1 MTNANDTFEEE
12 YEDYDAFD
20 DEEEER
26 GLSGFAVLVMGLV
39 MIGAFFSVVWIAYQQ
54 GIKTGQSGV
63 GGETPYVAADPEP
76 IKIETAQNSD
86 AEATDREVYDAFDGE
101 NDAPVTVLAE
111 GPEEPVSRDS
121 ADPIGSI
128 AANAGAVIGDAAE
141 DVSEEVESRLASLAE
156 EDAALFEDDASE
168 AASQS
173 GSQAAPSRAPSLAEA
188 TRPTPTNAP
197 AANTASSSAAA
208 APARSNPAVGAL
220 SGSHLVQ
227 VGAFRS
233 NDEAASQWSRMQTRL
248 GDFLDGKTPDV
259 ERADLGE
266 RGVYHR
272 LRIGPFSSSIEART
286 FCSGLKE
293 RGQDCLVK
301 SI

>member
-20 DEEEER
+20 EEDEER
-26 GLSGFAVLVMGLV
+26 GLSGFAVLVMGVV
-39 MIGAFFSVVWIAYQQ
+39 MIAAFFSVVWIAYQQ
-54 GIKTGQSGV
+54 GIKTGQSGA

-76 IKIETAQNSD
+76 IKIETAQNDGSQT
-86 AEATDREVYDAFDGE
+86 ADREVYDAFDGE
-101 NDAPVTVLAE
+101 NDAPVAVLAE

-128 AANAGAVIGDAAE
+128 AASAAGE
-141 DVSEEVESRLASLAE
+141 DVSAEMESRLASLAE
-156 EDAALFEDDASE
+156 EDAALFEEEASE
-168 AASQS
+168 DA
-173 GSQAAPSRAPSLAEA
+173 AAPARAPSLAEA
-188 TRPTPTNAP
+188 TRPTP
-197 AANTASSSAAA
+197 ANASSGASASGTGAA
-208 APARSNPAVGAL
+208 APNAASVTPARPAAASSGPL

-233 NDEAASQWSRMQTRL
+233 NAEAAAQWSRMQSRL
-248 GDFLDGKTPDV
+248 GDYLDGKSPDV

-272 LRIGPFSSSIEART
+272 LRIGPFGSSGEART
-286 FCSGLKE
+286 YCSGLKE

>member
-26 GLSGFAVLVMGLV
+26 GLSGFAVLIMGLV

-54 GIKTGQSGV
+54 GIKTGQSGA

-76 IKIETAQNSD
+76 IKIETAQ
-86 AEATDREVYDAFDGE
+86 AEGSQENDREVYDAFDGD
-101 NDAPVTVLAE
+101 NDAPVTVLAD

-121 ADPIGSI
+121 EDPIGSI
-128 AANAGAVIGDAAE
+128 AANAGADDMSAE
-141 DVSEEVESRLASLAE
+141 DLSEDMSAAMESRLASLAE
-156 EDAALFEDDASE
+156 EDAALFEGE
-168 AASQS
+168 ATPS
-173 GSQAAPSRAPSLAEA
+173 GPQAAPSRAPSLAEA
-188 TRPTPTNAP
+188 TRPTPANA
-197 AANTASSSAAA
+197 ASVT
-208 APARSNPAVGAL
+208 PARSTPASGGAL

-233 NDEAASQWSRMQTRL
+233 NQEAAAQWSRMQSRL
-248 GDFLDGKTPDV
+248 GDYLDGKAPDV

-272 LRIGPFSSSIEART
+272 LRIGPFKSSGEART
-286 FCSGLKE
+286 YCAGLKE

>member
-1 MTNANDTFEEE
+1 MTNANETFEEE

-20 DEEEER
+20 DEEDER
-26 GLSGFAVLVMGLV
+26 GLSGFAVLIMGLV

-54 GIKTGQSGV
+54 GIKTGQSGI

-76 IKIETAQNSD
+76 IKIETAQNNA
-86 AEATDREVYDAFDGE
+86 AEDTDREVYDAFDGNNNE
-101 NDAPVTVLAE
+101 PVTVLTE

-121 ADPIGSI
+121 ADTISSI
-128 AANAGAVIGDAAE
+128 VANTGDAAE
-141 DVSEEVESRLASLAE
+141 TAEETAGDLSDAVANRLASLAE
-156 EDAALFEDDASE
+156 EDAALLEQDE
-168 AASQS
+168 P
-173 GSQAAPSRAPSLAEA
+173 QAAPARTPSQAPA
-188 TRPTPTNAP
+188 TRPTQASATPTTSTP
-197 AANTASSSAAA
+197 SAATVS
-208 APARSNPAVGAL
+208 PAQGDPM
-220 SGSHLVQ
+220 SGSHVVQ

-233 NDEAASQWSRMQTRL
+233 DDEAAAQWSRLERRM
-248 GDFLDGKTPDV
+248 GDFLSGKAPHV

-272 LRIGPFSSSIEART
+272 LRIGPFRT
-286 FCSGLKE
+286 SDDAKTYCSGLKE

>member
-26 GLSGFAVLVMGLV
+26 GLSGFAVLIMGLV

-76 IKIETAQNSD
+76 IKIETAQ
-86 AEATDREVYDAFDGE
+86 AEGSQANDREVYDAFDGD

-121 ADPIGSI
+121 EDPIGSI
-128 AANAGAVIGDAAE
+128 AANAGAAAE
-141 DVSEEVESRLASLAE
+141 DMSDDMSEAMESRLASLAE
-156 EDAALFEDDASE
+156 EDAALFEEDA
-168 AASQS
+168 AQD
-173 GSQAAPSRAPSLAEA
+173 GPQAAPSRAPSLAEA
-188 TRPTPTNAP
+188 TRPTPANAASVTP
-197 AANTASSSAAA
+197 ARTNTASG
-208 APARSNPAVGAL
+208 GAL

-233 NDEAASQWSRMQTRL
+233 NEEAAAQWSRMQSRL
-248 GDFLDGKTPDV
+248 GEYLDGKSPDV

-272 LRIGPFSSSIEART
+272 LRIGPFGSSGEART
-286 FCSGLKE
+286 YCTGLKE